1 MNARPVLA
9 ADVGGTQMRAAIVD
23 ARGEVLVRQAR
34 TTPADAD
41 VPAELIELI
50 LEVGRDHSYGEASH
64 AVIGLPGDVDYH
76 AGRLLRAPNLPPRW
90 PDHLARDLLSERLG
104 LATHLAND
112 ADLAAVG
119 EAAYGAGRD
128 SEAVAYLTISTGIG
142 AGVVQSGRLVR
153 GMRSLAEIGH
163 TVIDWQAW
171 RALQPSTLEELG
183 SGSGVARLA
192 RQAGLG
198 QLDAH
203 AVELAAADGD
213 AAAVSIWDGAIAA
226 CAIGVVNVV
235 MAFSPSTVII
245 GGGIGRQPDFF
256 DRLSA
261 LVESRQEHFPA
272 DFAMVRCLLGDD
284 AALVGAANWAAALGE
299 AD

>member
-9 ADVGGTQMRAAIVD
+9 ADIGGTQMRAAIVD
-23 ARGEVLVRQAR
+23 ARGKVLVRQAR
-34 TTPADAD
+34 KTQAHADA
-41 VPAELIELI
+41 PAALIELI
-50 LEVGRDHSYGEASH
+50 LEVGGDHRYGEASH

-76 AGRLLRAPNLPPRW
+76 AGRLLYAPHLPPGW
-90 PDHLARDLLSERLG
+90 SDLLARDLLSERLG

-112 ADLAAVG
+112 VDLAAVG
-119 EAAYGAGRD
+119 EAAFGAGRD
-128 SEAVAYLTISTGIG
+128 REAVAYLTISTGIG
-142 AGVVQSGRLVR
+142 AGVVQSGRLVH
-153 GMRSLAEIGH
+153 GPRSLGEVGH

-171 RALQPSTLEELG
+171 RALLPSTLEELG

-192 RQAGLG
+192 REAGLG

-203 AVELAAADGD
+203 GVELAAASGD
-213 AAAVSIWDGAIAA
+213 PAAVRIWDGAITA
-226 CAIGVVNVV
+226 CAIGVLNVV

-256 DRLSA
+256 HRLSA

-272 DFAMVRCLLGDD
+272 DFAMVRSLLGDD

>member
-1 MNARPVLA
+1 M
-9 ADVGGTQMRAAIVD
+9 
-23 ARGEVLVRQAR
+23 
-34 TTPADAD
+34 
-41 VPAELIELI
+41 
-50 LEVGRDHSYGEASH
+50 
-64 AVIGLPGDVDYH
+64 
-76 AGRLLRAPNLPPRW
+76 
-90 PDHLARDLLSERLG
+90 SERLG
-104 LATHLAND
+104 LVTHLAND

-153 GMRSLAEIGH
+153 GMRSLGEVGH
-163 TVIDWQAW
+163 TVIDWQALAQPP
-171 RALQPSTLEELG
+171 RPSTLEELG

-192 RQAGLG
+192 REAGLG
-198 QLDAH
+198 ELDAACH
-203 AVELAAADGD
+203 RNSRRADGD
-213 AAAVSIWDGAIAA
+213 PAAVRIWHGVIAA